1 MLTETDEELRLL
13 DQLTPEWW
21 AVHGLKDVLITG
33 SVMTQAGVLA
43 DLELS
48 GEMTREKL
56 EDKRDRLRLILDVE
70 DDHPLVVLPGGRAR
84 RAKLAVRTRRVT
96 EEMDMLWHPGRQ
108 GIGADSVTGQTVDV
122 PFTSQLQ
129 VSGAK
134 GSGKSWAMRPLMARA
149 VLMPEI
155 SPVFADPKIV
165 EGTFW
170 EGLMPVYFPGQFDEM
185 LDMAVDDMATRAD
198 LMRSKRSTVWRP
210 EFGPYKVYII
220 DEGREFLGNLRRI
233 DQFNQKMARMKK
245 KGAEEESEV
254 ELTPDEGECLDK
266 VIKISSMGRAWG
278 VFLWWATQ
286 YPIVSGKAPGI
297 DTNIDANADWRF
309 SLRVSKPGHA
319 TVALG
324 DDADYGPHLLTAH
337 PRNRGFGY
345 LGGYGPSLI
354 QTWTVTDEMIG
365 LLAHP
370 DHGRGQFPRDVA
382 LRTLGGQREAL
393 WTPSLLASHTGCGT
407 KQAERF
413 LRSFSHEGL
422 VISEGDHFRLAS

>member
-1 MLTETDEELRLL
+1 MLTETEEERRLL
-13 DQLTPEWW
+13 DQLTAEWW

-70 DDHPLVVLPGGRAR
+70 DDHPLVILPGGRAR

-96 EEMDMLWHPGRQ
+96 EEMDMLWHPGRR

-170 EGLMPVYFPGQFDEM
+170 EGVMPVYFPGQFEEM
-185 LDMAVDDMATRAD
+185 LDHAVDDMATRAD
-198 LMRSKRSTVWRP
+198 LMRRERSTVWRP
-210 EFGPYKVYII
+210 EFGPYKVYIV

-233 DQFNQKMARMKK
+233 DQVNQKLSRMKK
-245 KGAEEESEV
+245 KGAEEEQEA
-254 ELTPDEGECLDK
+254 ELSPDEGECLDK

-286 YPIVSGKAPGI
+286 YPIVSGKSPGI

-324 DDADYGPHLLTAH
+324 DDADYGPHLLTAD

-365 LLAHP
+365 LLAYP
-370 DHGRGQFPRDVA
+370 DHGRGKYPRDVA
-382 LRTLGGQREAL
+382 LNALSGQREAL
-393 WTPSLLASHTGCGT
+393 WTPGLLASHTGCGT

-413 LRSFSHEGL
+413 LRSFSREGL
-422 VISEGDHFRLAS
+422 VTAEGDRFRLAQ

>member
-1 MLTETDEELRLL
+1 MLTPTDEEERLL
-13 DQLTPEWW
+13 EQLTPEWW
-21 AVHGLKDVLITG
+21 TANGMKDVLITR
-33 SVMTQAGVLA
+33 SEMTRAGVLA
-43 DLELS
+43 DVELS

-70 DDHPLVVLPGGRAR
+70 DDHPLVILPGGRAR

-96 EEMDMLWHPGRQ
+96 EEMDMLWHPGRR
-108 GIGADSVTGQTVDV
+108 GLGADSVTGETVDI

-170 EGLMPVYFPGQFDEM
+170 EGLMPVFYPGQFDEM
-185 LDMAVDDMATRAD
+185 LDRAVDDMNSRAD
-198 LMRSKRSTVWRP
+198 LMRRERSTVWRP
-210 EFGPYKVYII
+210 EFGPYKVYIV

-233 DQFNQKMARMKK
+233 DQVNQKMARLKRRSEED
-245 KGAEEESEV
+245 AEAEMS
-254 ELTPDEGECLDK
+254 PDEGECLDK

-324 DDADYGPHLLTAH
+324 DDADYGPHLLTAD

-370 DHGRGQFPRDVA
+370 DHGRGQYPRDVA
-382 LRTLGGQREAL
+382 LRALNTQPEAV
-393 WTPSLLASHTGCGT
+393 WTPQLLASHTGCGAR
-407 KQAERF
+407 QASRF

-422 VISEGDHFRLAS
+422 VVAEGGAFRLAA